1 MSQGS
6 EKPRR
11 PLSGLFRHSAIYGL
25 VPAMQKVITLAIM
38 PLVFKWLPAEQF
50 GASLVT
56 DLFLI
61 ALAEILGMN
70 FLSGMV
76 RFYFDHKEPSKR
88 KAVISSSILVTSG
101 IAWVFCGAMLFF
113 VDELRPILL
122 GRDTENVS
130 EGVLGKLLMVALLTV
145 PFQLCTQSGFRY
157 LQILK
162 RSGTY
167 SAIQISKMFLELSLK
182 IWFVSPLMNL
192 GPLGLILPV
201 LIGEAL
207 TTLLVTGWTLRQVGF
222 RVQWTVLKPI
232 VLYTL
237 PLIPVGLCQ
246 LGVHKLDLR
255 LLEAFSPK
263 ATAFT
268 LVGIYGVA
276 YQVGYLVNA
285 LMLGPFLQ
293 IWQPWIYDVENERER
308 GELVARI
315 SSYAILAIATAS
327 LFLILF
333 NREAIVI
340 FTPKGSELRD
350 GYLAVPW
357 VAAAYVLW
365 ALYKVTE
372 IPFFIAKRTGPILGI
387 NFAALALN
395 IGFNWILI
403 PRYGF
408 VGAGMAT
415 FSTMLSLAVMG
426 MLMSRTVL
434 IVHFELG
441 RILMTLGTVCVSGLI
456 VVPLDMYVA
465 TPAEIPLGPILAI
478 KSSILF
484 GMLWVHWRVILKAD
498 ERRLLL
504 NWLLK
509 RMAPLQQEPN
519 EPK

>member
-1 MSQGS
+1 
-6 EKPRR
+6 
-11 PLSGLFRHSAIYGL
+11 
-25 VPAMQKVITLAIM
+25 MQKVITLAII

-50 GASLVT
+50 GASLIT

-76 RFYFDHKEPSKR
+76 RFYFDHKNENDR

-101 IAWVFCGAMLFF
+101 IAWTFCGSMLFF

-122 GRDTENVS
+122 GRDTEGVS
-130 EGVLGKLLMVALLTV
+130 EGVLAKLLIIALLTV

-167 SAIQISKMFLELSLK
+167 SAIQISKMFLELTLK
-182 IWFVSPLMNL
+182 VVFVSPLMNL

-207 TTLLVTGWTLRQVGF
+207 TSLVVTGWALRQVGF
-222 RVQWTVLKPI
+222 KVNWRVLKPI

-246 LGVHKLDLR
+246 LGIHKFDLR

-268 LVGIYGVA
+268 LVGIYGLA

-350 GYLAVPW
+350 GYVAVPW
-357 VAAAYVLW
+357 VASAYVLW

-372 IPFFIAKRTGPILGI
+372 IPFFIAKRTGPVLGI
-387 NFAALALN
+387 NFIALALN
-395 IGFNWILI
+395 VLFNWLLI
-403 PRYGF
+403 PRFGF
-408 VGAGMAT
+408 VGAGIAT

-441 RILMTLGTVCVSGLI
+441 RILATLGTVCVAGVI
-456 VVPLDMYVA
+456 VVPLDTYVA
-465 TPAEIPLGPILAI
+465 TPGEIPLGPILAM
-478 KSSILF
+478 KATLL
-484 GMLWVHWRVILKAD
+484 GALLWVHWRVILRAD
-498 ERRLLL
+498 ERRLLMD
-504 NWLLK
+504 WILK
-509 RMAPLQQEPN
+509 RKAPLSSSDDADQ
-519 EPK
+519 